1 MTDRIPA
8 LDRQAAQAM
17 QARLDRKTKPLG
29 SLGRLEELAVSLAG
43 MGGDL
48 PGGFKRRAVLVA
60 AADHGI
66 ARQGVSAYPPEVT
79 PQMVLNFLAGGAAIN
94 VLAKQGGARVL
105 VLDAGVNDA
114 SAPLPLHAGLLRRP
128 VAPGTADFSQG
139 PAMTRAQA
147 EACVQA
153 GREAVSQLAAEGLD
167 LLAVGEMGI
176 GNTTAASAI
185 CAALLQLPVAQV
197 TGRGT
202 GLDVAGWE
210 KKVAILEKALA
221 LHQPQATDAW
231 DVLCK
236 VGGFEI
242 GALAGALMEASA
254 RRIPVI
260 LDGFITGAAA
270 LLANAWAPEAKG
282 YWLASHQS
290 VEIGH
295 RHLLERLGLRAY
307 LNLDLRLGEGS
318 GAALMF
324 PLVDAVCAIVRDMAT
339 FDSAGVSDKEAGQA
353 V

>member
-1 MTDRIPA
+1 MSTPP
-8 LDRQAAQAM
+8 LNQTAAQAM
-17 QARLDRKTKPLG
+17 QARLDFKTKPQG

-43 MGGDL
+43 MGANL
-48 PGGFKRRAVLVA
+48 EGGLKRRAVLVA

-66 ARQGVSAYPPEVT
+66 ARQGVSAFPPEVT
-79 PQMVLNFLAGGAAIN
+79 PQMVLNFLRGGAAIS
-94 VLAKQGGARVL
+94 VLARQGGAKVL

-114 SAPLPLHAGLLRRP
+114 SAPLGEHPGLMRRP
-128 VAPGTADFSQG
+128 AAAGTADFSQG

-147 EACVQA
+147 EAMVAA
-153 GREAVSQLAAEGLD
+153 GREAVATLAEEGLD
-167 LLAVGEMGI
+167 LLAIGEMGI

-185 CAALLQLPVAQV
+185 CAAMLDLPVAQV

-202 GLDVAGWE
+202 GLDSAGWD

-221 LHQPQATDAW
+221 LHQPKAADAW

-242 GALAGALMEASA
+242 AALAGALLEASE

-260 LDGFITGAAA
+260 LDGFITGSAA
-270 LLANAWAPEAKG
+270 LIANALDTQAKA

-307 LNLDLRLGEGS
+307 LNMDLRLGEGS
-318 GAALMF
+318 GAALMLPF
-324 PLVDAVCAIVRDMAT
+324 VDAACAIVREMAT
-339 FDSAGVSDKEAGQA
+339 FESAGVSDKDSNK
-353 V
+353 VNP

>member
-1 MTDRIPA
+1 MGIPSI
-8 LDRQAAQAM
+8 DHEAAKAM
-17 QARLDRKTKPLG
+17 QARLDFKTKPQG

-43 MGGDL
+43 MGADL
-48 PGGFKRRAVLVA
+48 EGGLKRRAVLVA

-66 ARQGVSAYPPEVT
+66 ARQGVSAFPPEVT
-79 PQMVLNFLAGGAAIN
+79 PQMVLNFLAGGAAIS
-94 VLAKQGGARVL
+94 VLAKQGGAKVL

-114 SAPLPLHAGLLRRP
+114 SAPLPQHPGLMRRP
-128 VAPGTADFSQG
+128 AAAGTADFSQG

-147 EACVQA
+147 EAMVAA
-153 GREAVSQLAAEGLD
+153 GREAVAGLAAEGLD
-167 LLAVGEMGI
+167 LLAIGEMGI

-185 CAALLQLPVAQV
+185 CAAMLELPVAQV

-202 GLDVAGWE
+202 GLDSAGWD

-221 LHQPQATDAW
+221 LHQPQGADAW

-242 GALAGALMEASA
+242 AALAGALLEASS

-260 LDGFITGAAA
+260 LDGFITGSAA
-270 LLANAWAPEAKG
+270 LIADRLDPQAKA
-282 YWLASHQS
+282 YWVASHQS

-318 GAALMF
+318 GAALLLPF
-324 PLVDAVCAIVRDMAT
+324 VDAACAVVRDMAT
-339 FDSAGVSDKEAGQA
+339 FESAGVSDKDSNKVAG
-353 V
+353 

>member
-1 MTDRIPA
+1 MSID
-8 LDRQAAQAM
+8 LKAAQAM
-17 QARLDRKTKPLG
+17 QARLDRKTKPQG
-29 SLGRLEELAVSLAG
+29 SLGRIEELGVSLAA
-43 MGGDL
+43 MGADL
-48 PGGFKRRAVLVA
+48 EAGLKRRAVLVA

-66 ARQGVSAYPPEVT
+66 ARQGVSAFPSEVT
-79 PQMVLNFLAGGAAIN
+79 PQMVLNFLAGGAAIS
-94 VLAKQGGARVL
+94 VLARQGGAKVL

-114 SAPLPLHAGLLRRP
+114 SAPFPVHPGLLRRP
-128 VAPGTADFSQG
+128 VASGTADFSKG

-147 EACVQA
+147 EAAVQA
-153 GREAVSQLAAEGLD
+153 GRDAVAQLAADGLD
-167 LLAVGEMGI
+167 LLAIGEMGI
-176 GNTTAASAI
+176 GNTSAASAI
-185 CAALLQLPVAQV
+185 CAAMLQLPVEQV

-202 GLDVAGWE
+202 GLDVEGWQR
-210 KKVAILEKALA
+210 KVSVLEKALA
-221 LHQPQATDAW
+221 MHEPTAGDAW

-242 GALAGALMEASA
+242 GALAGALLEASE

-260 LDGFITGAAA
+260 LDGFITGSAA
-270 LLANAWAPEAKG
+270 LLADAWAPEAKA

-318 GAALMF
+318 GAALIF

-339 FDSAGVSDKEAGQA
+339 FDSAGVSDKDAGKVA
-353 V
+353 G